1 MAIPSSYF
9 ASTKNL
15 AAILDQ
21 IQRGKVPT
29 KFTYD
34 HLKQLGFPSSNDR
47 PIIPVL
53 KALGF
58 LDPNGVPLD
67 RYRRFK
73 DPSQAKY
80 VMAEGMRQA
89 YADVF
94 AIDEKAYDLPS
105 DRIKGLF
112 ARLADKSETVTER
125 MAMTFRALAEQADFS
140 PAKAV
145 IEDSGEGANEDSA
158 QEEGMDDRGREQ
170 GGQISGLALRHDI
183 HLHLPASD
191 DIRVYDAIFRSL
203 REQLLS

>member
-15 AAILDQ
+15 AEILDQ
-21 IQRGKVPT
+21 IQRGKVPA

-58 LDPNGVPLD
+58 LDPTGVPLD

-73 DPSQAKY
+73 DPSQAKH

-105 DRIKGLF
+105 ERIKGLF

-125 MAMTFRALAEQADFS
+125 MAMTFRALADHADFS
-140 PAKAV
+140 PAQAV
-145 IEDSGEGANEDSA
+145 DEENSGNANEGGVH
-158 QEEGMDDRGREQ
+158 EKGTDD
-170 GGQISGLALRHDI
+170 GGNELGGEVSSLTLRHDI
-183 HLHLPASD
+183 HLHLPTSD
-191 DIRVYDAIFRSL
+191 DIKVYDAIFRSL